1 MLSQIARGVLVLL
14 GGVIVAHSQVEVT
27 LQLPFAQQMP
37 PQVAEWRENE
47 SLIRVVVQNTG
58 RERYTGLMISAELQR
73 DGRRIATTRNGH
85 PAQPRF
91 DLSPGEVRTLSWREV
106 IAEPAIEYDRSIA
119 EMVMTSG
126 ELPAGNYQLCL
137 QVLDARLRPIGRP
150 GCGTFTIILADPP
163 VLLSPIRGVQAPVMP
178 LLQWTPSTPPAP
190 GLQYRVT
197 LKVRYQGQTPA
208 QAMASNPIRL
218 QVDVPAT
225 SYQVPVTEQL
235 GPDATDPNY
244 AGHVWQVQALLNGR
258 PYGRN
263 RGLSQIEW
271 FTVPPMAVDPVKPA
285 SHSWAHAIAQIKL
298 DEPYVPDTIRY
309 VCDLP
314 AGAPPDTVLV
324 ELEVEYPAALPKLG
338 GPTILEDDDGR
349 IIIGQLRP
357 DSVLIPVPVL
367 GARGTSY
374 YYAPD
379 QKGGQQLSGYVYNG
393 YYLFGVQPGDT
404 LGLSYYGRYTGG
416 YYLFGMHPGDTLGQV
431 KRTRYTGGYFLY
443 RISPGDTLGLSYY
456 AGGYYLYGM
465 HPGDTLGGGEPQ
477 AKYTGYVLNQAI
489 ASGAGRASGRTL
501 GAVTRQAGPSR
512 TQIVRGKIK
521 LNEPVDIVGL
531 RSRGFPQDTME
542 GQVAQMKNW
551 AHEVRKDATVYP
563 KLRVPPTGQDTTG
576 FSGGVVVC
584 WPQGKPGDR
593 PVAVY
598 RWLMIRGSK
607 PLRPEAQKYE
617 LELEIVKMIVDR
629 PDDLDN

>member
-1 MLSQIARGVLVLL
+1 MFNLFMRCTMLSQIARGVLVLL

-271 FTVPPMAVDPVKPA
+271 FTVPPMAVDPVKPGSQVQA
-285 SHSWAHAIAQIKL
+285 VVWDIGREVQAVVWDI
-298 DEPYVPDTIRY
+298 PYEDLLHHGATISATLPKDAPDTLLY
-309 VCDLP
+309 VLRLHIP
-314 AGAPPDTVLV
+314 MKLSVNTGRAVLDRW
-324 ELEVEYPAALPKLG
+324 LYADDARLG
-338 GPTILEDDDGR
+338 
-349 IIIGQLRP
+349 RP
-357 DSVLIPVPVL
+357 
-367 GARGTSY
+367 
-374 YYAPD
+374 
-379 QKGGQQLSGYVYNG
+379 SG
-393 YYLFGVQPGDT
+393 GDT
-404 LGLSYYGRYTGG
+404 A
-416 YYLFGMHPGDTLGQV
+416 GQV
-431 KRTRYTGGYFLY
+431 DRTRYTGGFFLY
-443 RISPGDTLGLSYY
+443 RISGDTTQPPQLMARQMAYNAGKEGAIIVERNGLLVIGTFTPTHL
-456 AGGYYLYGM
+456 ALPL
-465 HPGDTLGGGEPQ
+465 HDIIIEPTEGGEPPICNLPPSGEGHGYEQ
-477 AKYTGYVLNQAI
+477 IARENAPPTEGPRSRRWSGYVFNPAI
-489 ASGAGRASGRTL
+489 ASGAGRASGKTL
-501 GAVTRQAGPSR
+501 GAITQRQAPPQGSGQNHYAGVVIPLPKPS
-512 TQIVRGKIK
+512 
-521 LNEPVDIVGL
+521 EVGL
-531 RSRGFPQDTME
+531 PDFRMAPPSSSDTS
-542 GQVAQMKNW
+542 QV
-551 AHEVRKDATVYP
+551 
-563 KLRVPPTGQDTTG
+563 G
-576 FSGGVVVC
+576 GGVVVC
-584 WPQGKPGDR
+584 WPNGKDPDGKKPHVQAVVDMDEGVIICVWPGR
-593 PVAVY
+593 PPKGPIKAV
-598 RWLMIRGSK
+598 
-607 PLRPEAQKYE
+607 
-617 LELEIVKMIVDR
+617 VKVD
-629 PDDLDN
+629 

>member
-271 FTVPPMAVDPVKPA
+271 FTVPPMAVDPVKPTNQF
-285 SHSWAHAIAQIKL
+285 HAVVWDI
-298 DEPYVPDTIRY
+298 PYEDLLHHGATISATLPKDAPDTLLY
-309 VCDLP
+309 VLR
-314 AGAPPDTVLV
+314 LRI
-324 ELEVEYPAALPKLG
+324 PK
-338 GPTILEDDDGR
+338 
-349 IIIGQLRP
+349 QL
-357 DSVLIPVPVL
+357 
-367 GARGTSY
+367 
-374 YYAPD
+374 
-379 QKGGQQLSGYVYNG
+379 
-393 YYLFGVQPGDT
+393 DT
-404 LGLSYYGRYTGG
+404 LWRTRYTGG
-416 YYLFGMHPGDTLGQV
+416 YYLYRGASGDTAGQV
-431 KRTRYTGGYFLY
+431 SGVYPGGYYLFRGPRGDTARVQYYAGGFYLYRVPGGDTAGVQMDKCVDDCMKQGLPKELCARLCECLRDPWKCLPWNAYGAPGGGTGEQVQGYIYNGYFLY
-443 RISPGDTLGLSYY
+443 RVPGDTLHPAELVEY
-456 AGGYYLYGM
+456 AKDWLPKVQSEISQRQIAYNAGKEG
-465 HPGDTLGGGEPQ
+465 
-477 AKYTGYVLNQAI
+477 AI
-489 ASGAGRASGRTL
+489 
-501 GAVTRQAGPSR
+501 
-512 TQIVRGKIK
+512 
-521 LNEPVDIVGL
+521 IVGEKDL
-531 RSRGFPQDTME
+531 M
-542 GQVAQMKNW
+542 VAGTFTP
-551 AHEVRKDATVYP
+551 AVIGLPCRDVVIEPAPDGD
-563 KLRVPPTGQDTTG
+563 VPPCDLPPG
-576 FSGGVVVC
+576 SGSPDDISPRPTVC
-584 WPQGKPGDR
+584 WPNGKGPGKPFVWAINSEENGA
-593 PVAVY
+593 PVITYVWMGHAPKKPIKAV
-598 RWLMIRGSK
+598 IRTTTVRK
-607 PLRPEAQKYE
+607 
-617 LELEIVKMIVDR
+617 
-629 PDDLDN
+629 

>member
-244 AGHVWQVQALLNGR
+244 AEHVWQVQALLNGR

-271 FTVPPMAVDPVKPA
+271 FTVPPMAVDPVKPGSQVQA
-285 SHSWAHAIAQIKL
+285 VVWDKGREVQAVVWDI
-298 DEPYVPDTIRY
+298 PYEDLLHHGATISATLPKDAPDTLLY
-309 VCDLP
+309 VLRLHIP
-314 AGAPPDTVLV
+314 MKLSVNTGRAVLDRW
-324 ELEVEYPAALPKLG
+324 LYADDARLG
-338 GPTILEDDDGR
+338 
-349 IIIGQLRP
+349 RP
-357 DSVLIPVPVL
+357 
-367 GARGTSY
+367 
-374 YYAPD
+374 
-379 QKGGQQLSGYVYNG
+379 SG
-393 YYLFGVQPGDT
+393 GDT
-404 LGLSYYGRYTGG
+404 A
-416 YYLFGMHPGDTLGQV
+416 GQV
-431 KRTRYTGGYFLY
+431 DRTRYTGGFFLY
-443 RISPGDTLGLSYY
+443 RISGDTTQPPQLMARQMAYNAGKEGAIIVERNGLLVIGTFTPTHL
-456 AGGYYLYGM
+456 ALPL
-465 HPGDTLGGGEPQ
+465 HDIIIEPTEGGEPPICNLPPSGEGH
-477 AKYTGYVLNQAI
+477 GYEQIARENAPPTEGPRSRRWSDGYILNQAI
-489 ASGAGRASGRTL
+489 ASGAGRASGKTL
-501 GAVTRQAGPSR
+501 GAITQRQAPPQGSGQNHYAGVVIPLPKPS
-512 TQIVRGKIK
+512 
-521 LNEPVDIVGL
+521 EVGL
-531 RSRGFPQDTME
+531 PDFRMAPPSSSDTS
-542 GQVAQMKNW
+542 QV
-551 AHEVRKDATVYP
+551 
-563 KLRVPPTGQDTTG
+563 G
-576 FSGGVVVC
+576 GGVVVC
-584 WPQGKPGDR
+584 WPNGKDPDGKKPHVQAVVDMDEGVIICVWPGR
-593 PVAVY
+593 PPKGPIKAV
-598 RWLMIRGSK
+598 
-607 PLRPEAQKYE
+607 
-617 LELEIVKMIVDR
+617 VKVD
-629 PDDLDN
+629 

>member
-271 FTVPPMAVDPVKPA
+271 FTVPPMAVDPVKPGSQVQA
-285 SHSWAHAIAQIKL
+285 VVWDIGREVQAVVWDI
-298 DEPYVPDTIRY
+298 PYEDLLHHGATISATLPKDAPDTLLY
-309 VCDLP
+309 VLRLHIP
-314 AGAPPDTVLV
+314 MKLSVNTGRAVLDRW
-324 ELEVEYPAALPKLG
+324 LYADDARLG
-338 GPTILEDDDGR
+338 
-349 IIIGQLRP
+349 RP
-357 DSVLIPVPVL
+357 
-367 GARGTSY
+367 
-374 YYAPD
+374 
-379 QKGGQQLSGYVYNG
+379 SG
-393 YYLFGVQPGDT
+393 GDT
-404 LGLSYYGRYTGG
+404 A
-416 YYLFGMHPGDTLGQV
+416 GQV
-431 KRTRYTGGYFLY
+431 DRTRYTGGFFLY
-443 RISPGDTLGLSYY
+443 RISGDTTQPPQLMARQMAYNAGKEGAIIVERNGLLVIGTFTPTHL
-456 AGGYYLYGM
+456 ALPL
-465 HPGDTLGGGEPQ
+465 HDIIIEPTEGGEPPICNLPPSGEGHGYEQ
-477 AKYTGYVLNQAI
+477 IARENAPPTEGPRSRRWSGYVLNQAI
-489 ASGAGRASGRTL
+489 ASGAGRASGKTL
-501 GAVTRQAGPSR
+501 GAITQRQAPPQGSGQNHYAGVVIPLPKPS
-512 TQIVRGKIK
+512 
-521 LNEPVDIVGL
+521 EVGL
-531 RSRGFPQDTME
+531 PDFRMAPPSSSDTS
-542 GQVAQMKNW
+542 QV
-551 AHEVRKDATVYP
+551 
-563 KLRVPPTGQDTTG
+563 G
-576 FSGGVVVC
+576 GGVVVC
-584 WPQGKPGDR
+584 WPNGKDPDGKKPHVQAVVDMDEGVIICVWPGR
-593 PVAVY
+593 PPKGPIKAV
-598 RWLMIRGSK
+598 
-607 PLRPEAQKYE
+607 
-617 LELEIVKMIVDR
+617 VKVD
-629 PDDLDN
+629 